1 MKLFATSRTSLSEKT
16 FFQITVSWRR
26 GLDWTWTGAVSSRKA
41 PRSSG
46 TTTAVRR
53 HDAVNKSSRVS
64 STTIATI
71 DTPLRWRSVRTSS
84 SRPWKAGG
92 AATGARNGKSRKMA
106 GYHMA
111 GSSPITRPITRP
123 STAKARRQRRVQPGT
138 VSIIRVR
145 ILSLVSSSKVA
156 ENNLTYSF
164 IRLYNLIRGKIEV
177 RKGGKSDDE
186 RMDDWL
192 ILKTISCNSFTRL
205 AISFRVNLKD

>member
-1 MKLFATSRTSLSEKT
+1 
-16 FFQITVSWRR
+16 
-26 GLDWTWTGAVSSRKA
+26 
-41 PRSSG
+41 
-46 TTTAVRR
+46 
-53 HDAVNKSSRVS
+53 
-64 STTIATI
+64 
-71 DTPLRWRSVRTSS
+71 
-84 SRPWKAGG
+84 
-92 AATGARNGKSRKMA
+92 
-106 GYHMA
+106 MA

-186 RMDDWL
+186 RMDD
-192 ILKTISCNSFTRL
+192 
-205 AISFRVNLKD
+205 